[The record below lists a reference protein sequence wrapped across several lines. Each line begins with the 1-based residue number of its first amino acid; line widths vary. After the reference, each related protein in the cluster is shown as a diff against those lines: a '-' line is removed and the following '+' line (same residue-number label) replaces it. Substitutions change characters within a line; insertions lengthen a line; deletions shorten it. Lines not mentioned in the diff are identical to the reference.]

1 MPNTKPAATKENL
14 AFGQRLVALLEA
26 SGQQRRGAG
35 RYLADRYKVSAVTA
49 NDWLNGKFRPST
61 DLARAIAEDHGSTFG
76 HLYFGEAGSN
86 ATHAR
91 YSVREAGSVPY
102 SDSQEIPFSDARGA
116 CGGGAINWDADE
128 RQPLI
133 KEGSWFRRYR
143 VKPEN
148 LLAVWADGDSMADFI
163 VDGDIVIFDT
173 SKTNPKSGAIFLI
186 NHPDGLRIKRL
197 RRLIDGGWALES
209 ANPDKH
215 RYPNENIA
223 PDHADLLKILGEFV
237 YRQGG

>member
-1 MPNTKPAATKENL
+1 MPNTKPPATKENI
-14 AFGQRLVALLEA
+14 AFGQRLVKLLEDH
-26 SGQQRRGAG
+26 GQPRRGAG
-35 RYLADRYKVSAVTA
+35 RYLAELYKVSAVTA

-61 DLARAIAEDHGSTFG
+61 DLARAIAEDHGSSFSY
-76 HLYFGEAGSN
+76 LYFGEDDAN
-86 ATHAR
+86 ARPSR
-91 YSVREAGSVPY
+91 YSVREAAATPHVP
-102 SDSQEIPFSDARGA
+102 SHAIQLSTARGA

-133 KEGSWFRRYR
+133 KEASWFIKYK

-173 SKTNPKSGAIFLI
+173 SKTRPKSGAIFLI
-186 NHPDGLRIKRL
+186 DHPDGLRIKRL
-197 RRLIDGGWALES
+197 RRMIDGSWSLES
-209 ANPDKH
+209 SNPDKH
-215 RYPNENIA
+215 RYPNEVIA
-223 PDHADLLKILGEFV
+223 PDHAELLKILGEFV